1 MAGKLGPW
9 ERDFKHPQDRMKGA
23 LGARIWRE
31 VPKGSDN
38 HIWSVLSVGGPR
50 EAWAQQPACSGG
62 LLHRAPH
69 LLHLINCC
77 LNLEALLHRGLMNP
91 RHGPFLALWSHGPR
105 VLPFDE
111 P

>member
-1 MAGKLGPW
+1 MWG
-9 ERDFKHPQDRMKGA
+9 
-23 LGARIWRE
+23 E

-38 HIWSVLSVGGPR
+38 HIWSGLSVGGPLKAR
-50 EAWAQQPACSGG
+50 AQQPACSGG
-62 LLHRAPH
+62 LLHRAPR

-77 LNLEALLHRGLMNP
+77 LNLEALLHGGLMNP
-91 RHGPFLALWSHGPR
+91 CHGPFLVLWSHGHS